1 MNIRLNNKDAQ
12 LDGPEITVKELLE
25 RMKFTFPLVFVK
37 INGAVIKK
45 DAYQRTVIREGDR
58 VEAIHLMGGG

>member
-1 MNIRLNNKDAQ
+1 MNIRLNNRDAQ

-37 INGAVIKK
+37 VNGAVIKK